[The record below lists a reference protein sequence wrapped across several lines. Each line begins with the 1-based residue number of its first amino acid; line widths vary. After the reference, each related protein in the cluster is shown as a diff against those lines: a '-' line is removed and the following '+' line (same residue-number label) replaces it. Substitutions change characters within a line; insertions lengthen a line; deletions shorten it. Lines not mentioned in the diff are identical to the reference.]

1 MLCLIFDREW
11 KEGGEDAW
19 LGVSSL
25 TWEWCPLCPLWGHSG
40 TEMFW
45 KVEEATGRTDG
56 LFYFPWHLLKGRRC
70 TFFLLEKSFMHRLYL
85 QNDARYILG
94 LLCCTRETQKC
105 LSIFLPCCKQL
116 GGRKCL
122 NLNDRNKTRLKHMML
137 FLDPQRGPEEG

>member
-1 MLCLIFDREW
+1 M
-11 KEGGEDAW
+11 
-19 LGVSSL
+19 
-25 TWEWCPLCPLWGHSG
+25 H
-40 TEMFW
+40 
-45 KVEEATGRTDG
+45 
-56 LFYFPWHLLKGRRC
+56 
-70 TFFLLEKSFMHRLYL
+70 FFLLEKSFMHRLYL

-94 LLCCTRETQKC
+94 LLCCTRETEKC

>member
-1 MLCLIFDREW
+1 MGQKCPEKWRKQQEELMDFFIF
-11 KEGGEDAW
+11 
-19 LGVSSL
+19 LGQ
-25 TWEWCPLCPLWGHSG
+25 
-40 TEMFW
+40 
-45 KVEEATGRTDG
+45 
-56 LFYFPWHLLKGRRC
+56 RC